1 MPKYKITV
9 RIPVYIDLEIEA
21 ETEEEAIELA
31 ESLEAEHSEE
41 EAAEFYHSSSAVQ
54 VRNIYPSVETL
65 EHVEA

>member
-1 MPKYKITV
+1 MPTHKITV
-9 RIPVYIDLEIEA
+9 RIPVYVDLEIEA

-41 EAAEFYHSSSAVQ
+41 EVAEFYHSNSAVQ

-65 EHVEA
+65 EQVEA